1 MKIEMY
7 DDNYKVI
14 DSGVVILHR
23 YDSEL
28 KFSIKASETF
38 SFDLILKFFTNDI
51 KEATI
56 NKKVNDNKI
65 IFECVNFNGQNGVG
79 PVEPVSIATVSGKEL
94 LFCFWSYS
102 MSDRSVR
109 KIEYTFF
116 EEE

>member
-1 MKIEMY
+1 MY

-38 SFDLILKFFTNDI
+38 SFNLTLKFVTNGK
-51 KEATI
+51 KETTI
-56 NKKVNDNKI
+56 NKIVDDNKI
-65 IFECVNFNGQNGVG
+65 IFECVNFSEQNGVG
-79 PVEPVSIATVSGKEL
+79 PIEPISIATVSGKGL

-102 MSDRSVR
+102 MCDSSAR
-109 KIEYTFF
+109 KVEYTFF